1 MTVGTLGKLYQNGED
16 IVRQGE
22 VGNCMYVIQQGQV
35 EVLLKKGEQQVRV
48 AVLGEG
54 DFFGEMALF
63 DQEVRSATVR
73 ARGDVMALTLEKR
86 TFLRRIHED
95 PSLAFR
101 IVEKMSSRVRELNG
115 ALEKTLGRRSA
126 LR

>member
-1 MTVGTLGKLYQNGED
+1 MTQGALGKLYTDGED
-16 IVRQGE
+16 IVRQGDP
-22 VGNCMYVIQQGQV
+22 GNCMYVIQQGQA
-35 EVLLKKGEQQVRV
+35 EVLLKKGDKLVCV

-73 ARGDVMALTLEKR
+73 AKGDVRALTLEKR
-86 TFLRRIHED
+86 NFLRRIHED

-101 IVEKMSSRVRELNG
+101 MLERMSHRIRELNTM
-115 ALEKTLGRRSA
+115 LEKALGRRNV

>member
-1 MTVGTLGKLYQNGED
+1 MTQGALGRLYEDGED

-22 VGNCMYVIQQGQV
+22 TGNCMYVIQQGQA
-35 EVLLKKGEQQVRV
+35 EVLLKKGDKLVCV

-63 DQEVRSATVR
+63 DKEVRSATVR
-73 ARGDVMALTLEKR
+73 AKGPVRALTLEKR
-86 TFLRRIHED
+86 NFLSRIHED
-95 PSLAFR
+95 PSLTFR
-101 IVEKMSSRVRELNG
+101 MLEKMSQRIRGLNAELKE
-115 ALEKTLGRRSA
+115 ALGRRNV

>member
-1 MTVGTLGKLYQNGED
+1 MNTGAMGKLLPDGEV

-35 EVLLKKGEQQVRV
+35 EVLLKKGDADVCV
-48 AVLGEG
+48 AVLDEG

-73 ARGDVMALTLEKR
+73 ARGEVRILTLEKR

-101 IVEKMSSRVRELNG
+101 MLEKMSRRVRKLNETLN
-115 ALEKTLGRRSA
+115 AALGRRSA

>member
-1 MTVGTLGKLYQNGED
+1 MSQGALGKLYANGED
-16 IVRQGE
+16 IVRQGD
-22 VGNCMYVIQQGQV
+22 VGNCMYVIQQGQA
-35 EVLLKKGEQQVRV
+35 EVLLKKEDKQFCV
-48 AVLGEG
+48 ALLEEG

-73 ARGDVMALTLEKR
+73 AKGDVRALTLEKR
-86 TFLRRIHED
+86 NFLRRIHED

-101 IVEKMSSRVRELNG
+101 MLEKMSHRIRELN
-115 ALEKTLGRRSA
+115 ALLKKSLGRRYV